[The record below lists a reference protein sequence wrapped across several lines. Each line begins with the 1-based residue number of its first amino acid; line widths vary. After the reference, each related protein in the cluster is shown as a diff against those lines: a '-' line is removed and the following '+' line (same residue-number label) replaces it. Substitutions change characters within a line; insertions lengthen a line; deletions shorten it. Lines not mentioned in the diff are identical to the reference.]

1 MGNTSGS
8 YLGSVGRGGISN
20 QTTGSLQIGRAAREM
35 GPRLRDRR
43 MKQGSLLTGQGMESP
58 FRMPETLMEQARAIP
73 RQTYGI
79 RN

>member
-1 MGNTSGS
+1 
-8 YLGSVGRGGISN
+8 
-20 QTTGSLQIGRAAREM
+20 
-35 GPRLRDRR
+35 